1 MKNGFL
7 GCKRKYRK
15 RSLHVK
21 IEAGEM
27 LEIKIRKLV
36 TIDENL
42 TFRKETGEGVILFGK
57 EKKSWLYT

>member
-1 MKNGFL
+1 M
-7 GCKRKYRK
+7 
-15 RSLHVK
+15 K

-27 LEIKIRKLV
+27 LEIEIRKLV

-42 TFRKETGEGVILFGK
+42 TFRKETGEGVILFSK